1 MSKNTYLTC
10 FYWSLSSL
18 CITECVALILDLFLK
33 LYGNIKAL
41 ALEVA
46 DKHDEVREL
55 KRQVGCLEDE
65 IQKATK
71 KIQFKDDVIKEL
83 RNDLKR
89 NAKVSK
95 FKLFPLLFQILTS
108 CLSQNIW
115 KKNFQRKTSIKKIDW
130 KLKAKMSTF

>member
-1 MSKNTYLTC
+1 M
-10 FYWSLSSL
+10 
-18 CITECVALILDLFLK
+18 
-33 LYGNIKAL
+33 
-41 ALEVA
+41 A

-55 KRQVGCLEDE
+55 KIQVGCLEDE

-108 CLSQNIW
+108 CLSQNI
-115 KKNFQRKTSIKKIDW
+115 
-130 KLKAKMSTF
+130 